1 MVIETYMPPDYYVE
15 MYGVRTQ
22 ASILQKIFRQ
32 YSFLPEVQAKF
43 DDPAIQFNLMDNA
56 ISWFISLYTECL
68 PEQASLQVLD
78 LFFLFGQKNNKVIF
92 DVALGYLKTLQDQI
106 VVAEDLGVL
115 KNEVFTENNESLV
128 NTEILMQ
135 EITSS
140 MSALKQE
147 HIDFY
152 RPVCQKEAI
161 DYAQEIK
168 FSSYNRFKKVREQ
181 YKQDEKTNVDKIRK
195 QFLEMFNLFE
205 GDIRDRMKNSYR
217 DPATT
222 FKCDQNWPMCAF
234 NFSKKHVIPETFTYK
249 SGDYDNILIY
259 PNYFSEGAIEFQE
272 QKEEQPSTLT
282 NIVIERDYH
291 YCRANLFINTFA
303 SLYVNKRKQSRLFRC
318 KQLAIKKNMTQ
329 IESHR
334 KMMKFVTF
342 IKDQRLSDR
351 ERIKMDNVKVII
363 DPATIKY
370 HDTIRG

>member
-1 MVIETYMPPDYYVE
+1 
-15 MYGVRTQ
+15 
-22 ASILQKIFRQ
+22 
-32 YSFLPEVQAKF
+32 
-43 DDPAIQFNLMDNA
+43 
-56 ISWFISLYTECL
+56 
-68 PEQASLQVLD
+68 
-78 LFFLFGQKNNKVIF
+78 
-92 DVALGYLKTLQDQI
+92 
-106 VVAEDLGVL
+106 
-115 KNEVFTENNESLV
+115 
-128 NTEILMQ
+128 
-135 EITSS
+135 

-181 YKQDEKTNVDKIRK
+181 YKEDEKGTVDKIRK

-272 QKEEQPSTLT
+272 EKKELPSSVT

-318 KQLAIKKNMTQ
+318 KQLAIKKNMT
-329 IESHR
+329 
-334 KMMKFVTF
+334 
-342 IKDQRLSDR
+342 
-351 ERIKMDNVKVII
+351 
-363 DPATIKY
+363 
-370 HDTIRG
+370 